1 MARTITDKQ
10 LAAQEITEALAGRDL
25 AGTDWRDAAPLRQI
39 AEAFQ
44 QTVTAET
51 ALTQAVTAART
62 AGHSWAQV
70 AAVLGVSKQSAQ
82 QRYGPKHARDDSD
95 ER

>member
-10 LAAQEITEALAGRDL
+10 QTAQEIAEALADRDQ
-25 AGTDWRDAAPLRQI
+25 AGTDWRDATPLRHV

-44 QTVTAET
+44 QTVTAE
-51 ALTQAVTAART
+51 AELAQAVAAARN
-62 AGHSWAQV
+62 AGYSWAQIG
-70 AAVLGVSKQSAQ
+70 AVLGISKQSAH
-82 QRYGPKHARDDSD
+82 QRYGPKHADTDD